1 MNHFKKGAKMALLG
15 ENYFPPMSN
24 SHVTYR
30 RGKSLQKI
38 MSAIL
43 HHSPSVVYICP
54 TKGVN
59 INILPLLLMNNVKI
73 RIIMPSK
80 AFFTTLNAEEKVIL
94 DAACQSADKIIILS
108 EKKSDPLRFAEDWYQ
123 ASRRAIKSSDWV
135 LLAHSTHTDDK
146 GFDELVMRFEKNP
159 KPVLAVDFGEE
170 E

>member
-123 ASRRAIKSSDWV
+123 ASNRAIKNSDWV
-135 LLAHSTHTDDK
+135 LIAHSADTDDK
-146 GFDELVMRFEKNP
+146 GFEDLLTRFEKNP